1 MKRWKRNAVVVVLL
15 SALISLAVFVPLGS
29 ASSSSP
35 GVNVKDQ
42 ELVLCE
48 TNSAGTIEGVQVIE
62 TLSLSGEGSVD
73 VRKDKDIS
81 GGLSFQ
87 GMSGFAK
94 PSVDGDYIVWK
105 GVSAGGNSN
114 HVATTKFSKEQVE
127 QARLKIPL
135 KVEYR
140 YYLDGKEMKPEE
152 MKGKSGHF
160 KMELRLQNTS
170 KEKRV
175 VKYKD
180 PDTGQEKSE
189 EVDVYLPLV
198 IQPYDWKFDSQTF
211 FNFKTDPTG
220 ILFVQPNCYQPGWS
234 IPLFPPATEDNF
246 KIWVE
251 ADVRNFSMPTLTLV
265 VAFVFPETNQK
276 NAAEE
281 MGPALEQLYGGI
293 KQLDA
298 GLLEAVAG
306 VGSATTP
313 DTLLYGITQIY
324 EGLQQVVDP
333 QEGLPYAKS
342 MIDSKFIPGVLA
354 AIDGIDQMIGGMIQ
368 ISAGLS
374 HTPNPP
380 ADPGGIK
387 EGLIGMKNGLD
398 TQIIPGLQSI
408 ANNLDPGNPGGIYA
422 AVNAVNIEFTVDNFP
437 TPPPNCTMNAYVN
450 HNAAYGGTMNAQDIG
465 LLNGKMSGLSA
476 AALVPA
482 LNGIAAIYGGL
493 AAPTGIIAG
502 LQQISAG
509 MGTMIAG
516 IGDVNTANTLLW
528 GCNQVLNGL
537 ITMKGLLRTNSES
550 NPGFYEG
557 LQLLSEGLGEAIAG
571 FGSASTANTLLWGT
585 AQIRDGLTQLGAGLT
600 QATGGTAQMVGAL
613 GPAVGELNL
622 TLAELEAIKQRGEE
636 FNSILGPVTDPKGT
650 TNEVRFA
657 FQTKPTYPYQEST
670 TASLVAII
678 LSIIAIIALVLLG
691 LFAFRKLA

>member
-1 MKRWKRNAVVVVLL
+1 MKRWKRNAVIVVVL
-15 SALISLAVFVPLGS
+15 SSLISLAVFVPLGS

-35 GVNVKDQ
+35 GVEVKDQ

-62 TLSLSGEGSVD
+62 TLSLKGEGSVD
-73 VRKDKDIS
+73 VKKDKDIS
-81 GGLSFQ
+81 GGLKFS

-94 PSVDGDYIVWK
+94 PSVEGDYIVWK
-105 GVSAGGNSN
+105 GVGAGGNSN

-160 KMELRLQNTS
+160 RLELKLANRS
-170 KEKRV
+170 AEKRV

-189 EVDVYLPLV
+189 SVDVYLPLV
-198 IQPYDWKFDSQTF
+198 VQPYDWKFDNQRF

-220 ILFVQPNCYQPGWS
+220 ILFAQPNCYQPGWS
-234 IPLFPPATEDNF
+234 IPLFPPATDDTF
-246 KIWVE
+246 TIWVE
-251 ADVRNFSMPTLTLV
+251 ADVKDFSMPTLTLV

-281 MGPALEQLYGGI
+281 MGPALEQLYDGI

-298 GLLEAVAG
+298 GLQQAAAG

-324 EGLQQVVDP
+324 DGLLQVVDP
-333 QEGLPYAKS
+333 VEGLPYAKS
-342 MIDSKFIPGVLA
+342 MIDTKFIPGVLQ
-354 AIDGIDQMIGGMIQ
+354 AIDGLDQLIAGMIQ
-368 ISAGLS
+368 ISAGIS
-374 HTPNPP
+374 HAPNPP
-380 ADPGGIK
+380 TDPGGIK
-387 EGLIGMKNGLD
+387 EGLLSMKNALD
-398 TQIIPGLQSI
+398 TAIIPNLQNI
-408 ANNLDPGNPGGIYA
+408 ASNLDPGNPASVHA
-422 AVNAVNIEFTVDNFP
+422 AVNAVNVEFTVDNFP
-437 TPPPNCTMNAYVN
+437 QPPPATTMLAWVN
-450 HNAAYGGTMNAQDIG
+450 HNAAYGGTMNAADIAFFT
-465 LLNGKMSGLSA
+465 GKMSGLSTI
-476 AALVPA
+476 ALVPA
-482 LNGIAAIYGGL
+482 LNGIAAMYGGL
-493 AAPTGIIAG
+493 STGIIPG

-509 MGTMIAG
+509 MGNMLAG
-516 IGDVNTANTLLW
+516 IGDNTTPGTLLF
-528 GCNQVLNGL
+528 GCSQILNGL
-537 ITMKGLLRTNSES
+537 ITMKSLLRTGSEA

-557 LQLLSEGLGEAIAG
+557 LELLSEGLGEAIAG
-571 FGSASTANTLLWGT
+571 FGSANTANTLLWGT

-622 TLAELEAIKQRGEE
+622 TFGELEAIKQRAEE
-636 FNSILGPVTDPKGT
+636 FNSILGPVSDPKGT

-657 FQTKPTYPYQEST
+657 FQTKPTYPYQDST

-678 LSIIAIIALVLLG
+678 LSVIIIIALVLAG
-691 LFAFRKLA
+691 LFAFRRIA